1 MMQQLRTWWQKLNDR
16 ERQLLTV
23 AAPVAII
30 GGFYWLIWQPI
41 NLAVDN
47 AERALKAEQVKLAD
61 IKRDAN
67 RYLSLKQSGGQVSAS
82 GSVSQIVTQSAKQY
96 GLSIERMQPQGQ
108 KLQVWLTES
117 SFDALV
123 NWLAY
128 LSQQGIR
135 VEAVDLSATDTAG
148 KVEVRR
154 LQLVKG

>member
-1 MMQQLRTWWQKLNDR
+1 MQQLRTWWQKLNDR

>member
-1 MMQQLRTWWQKLNDR
+1 MQQLRTWWQKLNDR

-82 GSVSQIVTQSAKQY
+82 GSVSQIVTQSSKQY
-96 GLSIERMQPQGQ
+96 GLGIERMQPQGQ

>member
-1 MMQQLRTWWQKLNDR
+1 MQQLRTWWQKLNDR

-67 RYLSLKQSGGQVSAS
+67 RYLSLKQSGGQVSAA

-96 GLSIERMQPQGQ
+96 GLGIERMQPQGQ